1 MWTGR
6 LSVGVPGLS
15 GRINNIVDGSCVPC
29 HTIMVLYRIKHISL
43 LNDTLQSA
51 SHNILMETKEVWARP
66 GIMCA
71 CMAALGIHGRF
82 KLTVCVDCSVF
93 PSGRCMTRFRVD
105 I

>member
-51 SHNILMETKEVWARP
+51 SHNILMETKEVWAST
-66 GIMCA
+66 GITCVRMD
-71 CMAALGIHGRF
+71 ALEIHERY
-82 KLTVCVDCSVF
+82 KLPVFVECSVF
-93 PSGRCMTRFRVD
+93 RMVNV
-105 I
+105 